1 MGGSI
6 ATDWL
11 SEMIWT
17 SAAIMAVLSTKLVT
31 SLRLKDLKAKFE
43 AIQPHID
50 ELRGK
55 LHVSEDEF
63 EDLKRKEEVTTT
75 RLTHLKGVVQHL
87 ENQVKSPKHGAVA
100 DERSQVLQATETLEY

>member
-17 SAAIMAVLSTKLVT
+17 LAAIMAVLATKFVT
-31 SLRLKDLKAKFE
+31 SLRLKDLKARFV
-43 AIQPHID
+43 AIQPDID

-55 LHVSEDEF
+55 LQVSEDEF
-63 EDLKRKEEVTTT
+63 EDLKQKEEMTTT
-75 RLTHLKGVVQHL
+75 RLNHLKGVVQHL
-87 ENQVKSPKHGAVA
+87 ENQGKSPKHGAVA
-100 DERSQVLQATETLEY
+100 DERSQVLQATETLEH